1 MLPSRCNCKSIKIS
15 KSYTVFSMGSDTTT
29 SLLFN
34 ANLPT
39 KSISLSGLPT
49 LLIVEIG
56 RSLVPWIKLGA
67 DIISAAVLLV
77 FMLLWWFVSFLL
89 VVAVVFSFSIIE
101 ISLEATNDY
110 SQRYRIVRFFYYFRI
125 AFLFA

>member
-1 MLPSRCNCKSIKIS
+1 MNGGG
-15 KSYTVFSMGSDTTT
+15 VDTTT

-39 KSISLSGLPT
+39 KSTSLGGLLT

-56 RSLVPWIKLGA
+56 RSLVPWIKLGV
-67 DIISAAVLLV
+67 DVISAAVLLV
-77 FMLLWWFVSFLL
+77 FMLWWWFDVSFLL
-89 VVAVVFSFSIIE
+89 VVAAVFSFSIIG
-101 ISLEATNDY
+101 ISLVTFLEATNDY
-110 SQRYRIVRFFYYFRI
+110 SQRYRIVRFFYYFGI